1 MVVLIVQIE
10 IAMNHTE
17 IIEAIIKVLPELK
30 EEFKEPYKM
39 KNSLMVMNVFTKRI
53 KELIIKGDK
62 KTLYKC
68 IRKINEFYTKG
79 NQALKTA
86 IETVFIFSLNSLT
99 HNCEMNYKRMI
110 FQKITIDLRIIH
122 LYQSQKNGI

>member
-1 MVVLIVQIE
+1 MVVIIVQIE

-17 IIEAIIKVLPELK
+17 AIEEIIEVLPELK
-30 EEFKEPYKM
+30 DEFMEPYKI
-39 KNSLMVMNVFTKRI
+39 KNSFMVMNVFTKRI
-53 KELIIKGDK
+53 KELIIKDDT
-62 KTLYKC
+62 KTLYEC
-68 IRKINEFYTKG
+68 IRKINEFYIKG

-99 HNCEMNYKRMI
+99 YNCEMNYKRLI

-122 LYQSQKNGI
+122 LYQSQKYGI